1 MDKFMD
7 NPWFMKGVALVL
19 ALLLFSSVSD
29 GQGNESQEKN
39 VPANQ
44 QEETIKDVPVNS
56 YFDTKNFV
64 VSGVP
69 ESVDV
74 TITGPKSIVQTTMS
88 LKNFEVFVDL
98 TDAKIGS
105 QTVKLEV
112 KDISDKLEVTIK
124 PDTAKVTLQEKIT
137 KEFKVEAEFN
147 QNLLDEGFTSLA
159 PEVEPSTVEITGAK
173 ADVEKISYVKATVD
187 VDGPIEETITESAKV
202 LAFDQQLNKL
212 NVTINPE
219 SVKVTIPIK
228 NTNKTVPIN
237 IVQKGTLPNG
247 IEIDSIVLDSK
258 DVKISGD
265 EDVVKETENVRVEV
279 DLSKIDGDTVI
290 SIPVIVPEGITKV
303 TPDVVKATI
312 KVNKQEQKTISGV
325 SIKTEG
331 LSEGYD
337 ILFRDPTDGKISFIV
352 TGTSE
357 AIKSLTEV
365 DFQVSL
371 NVTNLGEGDHE
382 VPIAASGPNNVTV
395 KLEKERAK
403 ISIVKKNEA

>member
-29 GQGNESQEKN
+29 GQGNEAKEKN

-44 QEETIKDVPVNS
+44 QEETVKNVPVNS
-56 YFDTKNFV
+56 YFDTENFV

-74 TITGPKSIVQTTMS
+74 IIEGPKSIVQTTVS

-98 TDAKIGS
+98 TDAKIGT

-112 KDISDKLEVTIK
+112 KNLSDKLDVTIK
-124 PDTAKVTLQEKIT
+124 PATAKVTLQEKIT

-147 QNLLDEGFTSLA
+147 QNLLDDGYTAL
-159 PEVEPSTVEITGAK
+159 EPVVQPNTVEITGAK
-173 ADVEKISYVKATVD
+173 GDVEKISYVKATVD
-187 VDGPIEETITESAKV
+187 VNGNVEETITKNAKV

-212 NVTINPE
+212 NVTIKPE
-219 SVKVTIPIK
+219 TVKVTIPIK

-237 IVQKGTLPNG
+237 IVQKGTLPSG
-247 IEIDSIVLDSK
+247 IAIDSITLDNK
-258 DVKISGD
+258 DVKISGN
-265 EDVVKETENVRVEV
+265 EDIVRETESVRVEV
-279 DLSKIDGDTVI
+279 DLSKISESTVI
-290 SIPVIVPEGITKV
+290 SIPVIVPEGVTKV

-312 KVNKQEQKTISGV
+312 KVSKQEQKSISGAL
-325 SIKTEG
+325 IKAEG
-331 LSEGYD
+331 LADGYD
-337 ILFRDPTDGKISFIV
+337 IVFRDPENGKISFTV
-352 TGTSE
+352 SGSSE
-357 AIKSLTEV
+357 TIKPLTEA
-365 DFQVSL
+365 DFRIYL
-371 NVTNLGEGDHE
+371 NVANLGEGDHE
-382 VPIAASGPNNVTV
+382 VPIAASGPNNVNLR
-395 KLEKERAK
+395 LEKERAK

>member
-19 ALLLFSSVSD
+19 SLLLFSSVSD
-29 GQGNESQEKN
+29 GQGNEAKEKN

-44 QEETIKDVPVNS
+44 QEDTIENVPVNS
-56 YFDTKNFV
+56 YFDTENFV

-74 TITGPKSIVQTTMS
+74 TIEGPKSIVQTTVS
-88 LKNFEVFVDL
+88 LKNFEVFVDM
-98 TDAKIGS
+98 TDAKIGT

-112 KDISDKLEVTIK
+112 KNISDKLDVTIK
-124 PDTAKVTLQEKIT
+124 PATAKVTLQEKIT

-147 QNLLDEGFTSLA
+147 QNLLDEGYTSQE
-159 PEVEPSTVEITGAK
+159 PVVEPNTVEITGAK
-173 ADVEKISYVKATVD
+173 SDIEKISYVKATVD
-187 VDGPIEETITESAKV
+187 VDGPIEETITKNARV

-212 NVTINPE
+212 DVTIKPDI
-219 SVKVTIPIK
+219 VKVTVPIK

-247 IEIDSIVLDSK
+247 IAIDSIILDSK
-258 DVKISGD
+258 EVKISGN
-265 EDVVKETENVRVEV
+265 EEVVKETESARVEV
-279 DLSKIDGDTVI
+279 DLSKITENTVI

-312 KVNKQEQKTISGV
+312 QVSKQEQKTISGA

-331 LSEGYD
+331 LLEGYD
-337 ILFRDPTDGKISFIV
+337 IHFIDPENGKITFVVI
-352 TGTSE
+352 GASE
-357 AIKSLTEV
+357 TIKPLTES
-365 DFQVSL
+365 DFRIFL
-371 NVTNLGEGDHE
+371 NVTNLGEGNHE
-382 VPIAASGPNNVTV
+382 VPIAASGPNNVTL
-395 KLEKERAK
+395 KLDKERAK
-403 ISIVKKNEA
+403 ISIIKKNEA

>member
-29 GQGNESQEKN
+29 GQGNEAKEKN

-44 QEETIKDVPVNS
+44 QEETIKNVPVNS
-56 YFDTKNFV
+56 YFDTENFV

-74 TITGPKSIVQTTMS
+74 TISGPKSIVQTTVS

-98 TDAKIGS
+98 TDAKIGT

-112 KDISDKLEVTIK
+112 KNLSDKLDVTIK
-124 PDTAKVTLQEKIT
+124 PATAKVTLQERIT

-147 QNLLDEGFTSLA
+147 QNLLDDGYTALE
-159 PEVEPSTVEITGAK
+159 PVVEPNTVEITGAK
-173 ADVEKISYVKATVD
+173 GDVEKISYVKATVD
-187 VDGPIEETITESAKV
+187 VNGNVEETITKNAKV

-212 NVTINPE
+212 NVTIKPE
-219 SVKVTIPIK
+219 TVKVTIPIK

-237 IVQKGTLPNG
+237 IVQKGTLPSG
-247 IEIDSIVLDSK
+247 IAIDSITLDNK
-258 DVKISGD
+258 DVKISGN
-265 EDVVKETENVRVEV
+265 EDIVKETESVRVEV
-279 DLSKIDGDTVI
+279 DLSKISESTVI
-290 SIPVIVPEGITKV
+290 SIPVIVPEGVTKV

-312 KVNKQEQKTISGV
+312 KVSKQEQKSISGAL
-325 SIKTEG
+325 IKAEG
-331 LSEGYD
+331 LADGYD
-337 ILFRDPTDGKISFIV
+337 IVFRDPENGKISFTV

-357 AIKSLTEV
+357 TIKPLTEA
-365 DFQVSL
+365 DFRIYL
-371 NVTNLGEGDHE
+371 NVANLGEGDHE
-382 VPIAASGPNNVTV
+382 VPIAVSGPNNVTLR
-395 KLEKERAK
+395 LEKERAK

>member
-29 GQGNESQEKN
+29 GQGNESKEKN

-44 QEETIKDVPVNS
+44 MVDTIENVPVNS
-56 YFDTKNFV
+56 YFDTENFV

-74 TITGPKSIVQTTMS
+74 TIEGPKSIVQTTVP
-88 LKNFEVFVDL
+88 LKNIEVFVDL
-98 TDAKIGS
+98 TDAKIGT

-112 KDISDKLEVTIK
+112 KNLSDKLDVTIK
-124 PDTAKVTLQEKIT
+124 PATARVTLQEKIT

-147 QNLLDEGFTSLA
+147 HNLLDDGYTASE
-159 PEVEPSTVEITGAK
+159 PVVEPSTVEITGAK
-173 ADVEKISYVKATVD
+173 GDIEKISYVKATVD
-187 VDGPIEETITESAKV
+187 VNGPIEETLTKSAKV

-212 NVTINPE
+212 DVTIKPE
-219 SVKVTIPIK
+219 TVKVTVPIK

-247 IEIDSIVLDSK
+247 IAIDSIILDSK
-258 DVKISGD
+258 EVKISGN
-265 EDVVKETENVRVEV
+265 EEVVKETETVRVEV
-279 DLSKIDGDTVI
+279 DLAKISEDTVI
-290 SIPVIVPEGITKV
+290 SLPVIVPEGITKV

-312 KVNKQEQKTISGV
+312 KISKQEQKSISGAM
-325 SIKTEG
+325 IKAEG
-331 LSEGYD
+331 LLEGFD
-337 ILFRDPTDGKISFIV
+337 ILFRDPENGKISFTII
-352 TGTSE
+352 GASE
-357 AIKSLTEV
+357 TIKPLTES
-365 DFQVSL
+365 DFRIFL
-371 NVTNLGEGDHE
+371 NVSNLGEGDHE
-382 VPIAASGPNNVTV
+382 VPIAASGPNNVTL

-403 ISIVKKNEA
+403 ISIIKKSEA